1 MVNLGNTVFTVV
13 LHLKPWLALFF
24 VPSWFLYCQYISW
37 IIKYALVNCRVM
49 EFRLGI
55 KKTNGNVPG
64 RLTMKELDKIANIQV
79 NCEHALQILVDFF
92 AVINNHGKATSSYFP
107 SLFAQ
112 WPLHSL
118 LSSAMKRDQ
127 LKRDYTVLKNHVW
140 IYCFSK
146 KDHLTSTWTSEQHS
160 QVFNCAHKKSIIS

>member
-1 MVNLGNTVFTVV
+1 MVNLGKTVFTVV

-55 KKTNGNVPG
+55 KKTNGNAPG

-92 AVINNHGKATSSYFP
+92 AVINNHGKETSPHFS

-127 LKRDYTVLKNHVW
+127 VKRDYTVSFPNAGAWLPTPVVKKATKNT
-140 IYCFSK
+140 K
-146 KDHLTSTWTSEQHS
+146 KIVT
-160 QVFNCAHKKSIIS
+160 VCKKMTFFW